1 MDQLGQFIT
10 GIRCLLFHFESKG
23 ERNVDID
30 SSFEKFMGSIRYLDV
45 EYAKTIWIELTS
57 LMMQDYFLD
66 IRLQKY
72 IASAVG
78 KCMELYKEPAEKGQ
92 RFYMDGLYN
101 CVNALHSYYDCILDS
116 QIEVSRELED
126 CVAEAKV
133 IDNYEIRNI
142 WG

>member
-1 MDQLGQFIT
+1 MLF
-10 GIRCLLFHFESKG
+10 CLESKG
-23 ERNVDID
+23 ERNADID
-30 SSFEKFMGSIRYLDV
+30 SSFENFMGSIRYLDV

-72 IASAVG
+72 IASAVR
-78 KCMELYKEPAEKGQ
+78 KCMELYKEPAEKGE

-101 CVNALHSYYDCILDS
+101 CVNALHIYYGCILDS
-116 QIEVSRELED
+116 QIKISRELED

-142 WG
+142 WD